1 MPTCY
6 QFGCSDILYLELLS
20 EFPSIDYKMIL
31 PPEIPGVQASKN
43 IWFVSAR
50 MSEIPFA
57 IRLLICLF
65 SRVIK
70 YTVPESQKNI
80 SSIKIIAKNYSTIQ
94 VFFNL

>member
-43 IWFVSAR
+43 IWFVSA
-50 MSEIPFA
+50 
-57 IRLLICLF
+57 IRLLVCNSPVNLF
-65 SRVIK
+65 VFESDQVYCARITKK
-70 YTVPESQKNI
+70 YLQH
-80 SSIKIIAKNYSTIQ
+80 
-94 VFFNL
+94 